1 MTSLNSL
8 NFDRRFSIQKMIDIC
23 KGISIE
29 DQRRDEKI
37 KRDGNKSYNIDRSKI
52 YLINLILRLKKL
64 SKFNDTYFT
73 DNKKL
78 INKYIRDRVSTLI
91 GIYANNMINNS
102 DINFIDV
109 YNFLGIL
116 AIIMINQNY
125 TGLYS
130 VEFTNYIKKIMAEDI
145 NESRKILVVF
155 LYKFNEYIATLS
167 KNSPDYNKYNSFIL
181 TYKKILFGINSKFM
195 TSTRFNSLYKEL
207 SNFKKIFNA
216 NTKEQLN
223 IIAAQNKA
231 KANAKEAQN
240 KAKANAI
247 AAQNKAKANAIAAQN
262 KAKAEQNKKCIN
274 QWGVYKKYKKENPFS
289 FKVGVGRPNRPTC
302 GEQFRFSN
310 KNSLNTNITNIANN
324 SYSNNLK
331 NNTRNPIRSQ

>member
-29 DQRRDEKI
+29 DQRRDEKITI

-78 INKYIRDRVSTLI
+78 INKSISERVSTLI
-91 GIYANNMINNS
+91 GIYANNMINNP

-125 TGLYS
+125 TGLYL

-167 KNSPDYNKYNSFIL
+167 KNSPDYNKYNIFIL

-207 SNFKKIFNA
+207 SNFKIIVNA

-231 KANAKEAQN
+231 KANAKAAQN

-247 AAQNKAKANAIAAQN
+247 AAQNKAKANAKLI
-262 KAKAEQNKKCIN
+262 ENKKCTN
-274 QWGVYKKYKKENPFS
+274 QWGIYNKYKLENPAK
-289 FKVGVGRPNRPTC
+289 FKLGIGRPNRPTC
-302 GEQFRFSN
+302 NE
-310 KNSLNTNITNIANN
+310 SLRLSTQNNN
-324 SYSNNLK
+324 STNTASIRNN
-331 NNTRNPIRSQ
+331 NSQ

>member
-23 KGISIE
+23 NGISIE
-29 DQRRDEKI
+29 DQKIDEKI
-37 KRDGNKSYNIDRSKI
+37 RMGRNKSHNIDRSKI
-52 YLINLILRLKKL
+52 YLIDLILRLKKL
-64 SKFNDTYFT
+64 SKYNDTYFT

-78 INKYIRDRVSTLI
+78 KNKYIRDRVSTLI

-116 AIIMINQNY
+116 AIIMINQN
-125 TGLYS
+125 TRLYS
-130 VEFTNYIKKIMAEDI
+130 DYFINYIKKIMAEDI

-181 TYKKILFGINSKFM
+181 TYKKILFEINSKLM
-195 TSTRFNSLYKEL
+195 TST
-207 SNFKKIFNA
+207 NFKIIVNA

-231 KANAKEAQN
+231 KANAK
-240 KAKANAI
+240 

-262 KAKAEQNKKCIN
+262 KAIANAKAAQNKKCTEEWN
-274 QWGVYKKYKKENPFS
+274 EYNNYKNKNPRTFAFS
-289 FKVGVGRPNRPTC
+289 FLRPIKRPTC
-302 GEQFRFSN
+302 GEEFRLS
-310 KNSLNTNITNIANN
+310 KKKPLNTNRSNIASN
-324 SYSNNLK
+324 SFSTNLK
-331 NNTRNPIRSQ
+331 NNTRTPNLIR